1 MRRML
6 LCGLLASMLQAGI
19 TQVQYDATFVHPL
32 MPPPFD
38 PVRNPEGTTLWGK
51 WGNDLRNSHYN
62 PNAQGPTNPRVLW
75 ILPGGLLEEPLIR
88 FEGLVSYLLFPA
100 HPLSNPRFTRYTWVD
115 ALLGLELD
123 PPFPTFPYWGQAVTP
138 IVFNTTVLLRTS
150 DGTFLGA
157 FTDWPVIAMSGGQYD
172 LLIVSPNPENVF
184 RIPRGDPPRPPLR
197 WVGNLGIPAYR
208 SGLSAYT
215 DGLSGYLIL
224 NDNLGNVRPVMM
236 FWVLVVE
243 ANTETA
249 VPYLF
254 VDQPVLSLGAVY
266 SVTGSAS
273 YADVWISTHHDG
285 FIAGFTSRAA
295 SPFLMDVQ
303 SPLRFLNRYRPGA
316 PVVRWI
322 TTLPDLSAALPPDS
336 SPIDSDTCDRP
347 AVMSTDNQTIF
358 LCATNSGR
366 VYAVDALNG
375 GAKLWVAELG
385 QPIMAGPSL
394 GPDPQ
399 NGNEETLYVVTRSG
413 TNRSTLVAIRAADGT
428 VKWQRALG
436 TVSRCTPT
444 IDRNGRLFI
453 GDDRGILYAFNPDG
467 TILWR
472 RNLGA
477 PIRVA
482 PVLASIPTPTG
493 NVDVLYV
500 AASNRMLYAFVE
512 TTPIRFPPG
521 GTTGGSSQ

>member
-1 MRRML
+1 MRQIQI
-6 LCGLLASMLQAGI
+6 CGLLALMLHVGMAQA
-19 TQVQYDATFVHPL
+19 QYDATFVYPL
-32 MPPPFD
+32 IPPPFD
-38 PVRNPEGTTLWGK
+38 PVLNPDGPTLWGK

-62 PNAQGPTNPRVLW
+62 PYAQGPTNPRVLW
-75 ILPGGLLEEPLIR
+75 VLPGGLLDEPLIR
-88 FEGLVSYLLFPA
+88 IEGYLLFPA
-100 HPLSNPRFTRYTWVD
+100 HPLSNPRYTRYTWVD
-115 ALLGLELD
+115 SWLGLELE

-138 IVFNTTVLLRTS
+138 IVFNTTVLVRTS

-266 SVTGSAS
+266 SVTGSQS
-273 YADVWISTHHDG
+273 YADIWVSTHHDG
-285 FIAGFTSRAA
+285 SIAGFTSRTT
-295 SPFLMDVQ
+295 SRLLVDVQ
-303 SPLRFLNRYRPGA
+303 TPLFILELIRPGA
-316 PVVRWI
+316 PAVRWGV
-322 TTLPDLSAALPPDS
+322 TLSDLSIMEPPDS
-336 SPIDSDTCDRP
+336 SPIFSDTCDRP
-347 AVMSTDNQTIF
+347 AVMSTDNQTVF
-358 LCATNSGR
+358 LCATNYGR
-366 VYAVDALNG
+366 VYAVDALNTT
-375 GAKLWVAELG
+375 KLWVAELG
-385 QPIMAGPSL
+385 QPIMAGPSI
-394 GPDPQ
+394 GPDPI
-399 NGNEETLYVVTRSG
+399 NGNEETLYVVTRTG
-413 TNRSTLVAIRAADGT
+413 ANRSMLVAIRAADGT

-453 GDDRGILYAFNPDG
+453 GDDRGTLYAFNPDG

-482 PVLASIPTPTG
+482 PVLALVPTDFGP
-493 NVDVLYV
+493 VPVLYV

-512 TTPIRFPPG
+512 TTPVRFPPG
-521 GTTGGSSQ
+521 TGTGGGTGSW